1 METRTKVLE
10 ARKRPKKKA
19 VGRTTSDKALAKE
32 RVLDRVLEQ
41 VAASASEVEA
51 PAKLPAPAPVRA
63 APGDAGP
70 LRVARVV
77 AVQGRTAE
85 VVFRGEHART
95 LAALSEDVEAEIVAQ
110 AMKNRDVVLVERPG
124 GDAPPV
130 VLGVVSARRPREL
143 HLSAETITLEA
154 AREVLVRSGK
164 SALRLREDGDVELVG
179 SRILAMSR
187 GLFRIVGRMLRLN

>member
-1 METRTKVLE
+1 M
-10 ARKRPKKKA
+10 
-19 VGRTTSDKALAKE
+19 
-32 RVLDRVLEQ
+32 
-41 VAASASEVEA
+41 
-51 PAKLPAPAPVRA
+51 
-63 APGDAGP
+63 
-70 LRVARVV
+70 V